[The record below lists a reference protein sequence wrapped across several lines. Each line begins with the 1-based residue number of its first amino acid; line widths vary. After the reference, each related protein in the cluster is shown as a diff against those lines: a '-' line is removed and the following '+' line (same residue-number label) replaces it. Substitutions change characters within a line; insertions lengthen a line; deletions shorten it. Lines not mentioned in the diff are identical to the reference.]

1 MRILQINAVY
11 EKYSTGR
18 NTKEL
23 HEFLQNNRIE
33 SYVASP
39 DLGGLV
45 DNCYC
50 IGNRIDRKIHAL
62 CSRISGKQG
71 YFSIKATKGLLNY
84 MDDISPD
91 IVVLGNLHGNYINL
105 NMLLEY
111 IKRKNIITVL
121 VLHDCWFYTGK
132 CVYYIEDN
140 CSKWKNGCGECPA
153 LKKGNPSFFFDKSNK
168 MLKDKE
174 KHFEGIK
181 NLAVVG
187 VSKWVTDDVKLSILH
202 GAKVITYIYNWIDL
216 DLFSPDIVS
225 NIRQIYCLGD
235 KKIVLGVAMSWN
247 IAKGIEIFNK
257 LADTLPDEY
266 QIVLIGDYSK
276 VKNPNKKIKFVGTI
290 NKSSELAQFYSEA
303 YVFVNPS
310 IQETFGK
317 TTAESMACGT
327 PVIAYNGTAMPELI
341 GKDGKCGALV
351 NSLNALDYK
360 HEIENMS
367 LCDMSIIQQN
377 CRNRATDL
385 FDKDTN
391 IRKYLELFDNLID
404 NRSKV

>member
-1 MRILQINAVY
+1 
-11 EKYSTGR
+11 
-18 NTKEL
+18 
-23 HEFLQNNRIE
+23 
-33 SYVASP
+33 
-39 DLGGLV
+39 
-45 DNCYC
+45 
-50 IGNRIDRKIHAL
+50 
-62 CSRISGKQG
+62 
-71 YFSIKATKGLLNY
+71 
-84 MDDISPD
+84 
-91 IVVLGNLHGNYINL
+91 
-105 NMLLEY
+105 MLLEY

-216 DLFSPDIVS
+216 DLFSPGIVS